1 MTTRRKLLL
10 ALPLGFGLPCLSD
23 AAQEPKV
30 IGLLA
35 PFTAAEV
42 GPGVEQ
48 LDREMRQLG
57 YVRGIHYTY
66 ITRASEGR
74 NDRLR
79 GMAEELVGLK
89 VDLIVTVSRI
99 AVAEAQ
105 RATSTIPIVFYG
117 VADPVGAGFA
127 ESLARP
133 GRNATGLATFARELS
148 AKRMELLKQMVP
160 GLVRVAVLFP
170 PNQSPAAARALQ
182 MAGER
187 LDLQVLIV
195 EAGSAAD
202 LEEAFQGMIA
212 GRAQAV
218 VVSTDNLF
226 VSRRREIADLALR
239 SRFPTIFSL
248 AEHVEVGGLMSYGED
263 RQGLARQVAVY
274 IDKIFRGAKP
284 GDLPIEEPIKIDLV
298 INRKTAEALHLQV
311 PQLLLLQATRLIE

>member
-10 ALPLGFGLPCLSD
+10 ALALGFGLPCLSD

-35 PFTAAEV
+35 PFTAAEL

-66 ITRASEGR
+66 ITRVSEGR

-133 GRNATGLATFARELS
+133 GRNATGLANLARELS

-160 GLVRVAVLFP
+160 GLVRVAVLLP
-170 PNQSPAAARALQ
+170 PNQSPAAARSLQ

-212 GRAQAV
+212 RRAQAV
-218 VVSTDNLF
+218 IVSTDNLF
-226 VSRRREIADLALR
+226 GSRRREIADLALR
-239 SRFPTIFSL
+239 SRFPTIFSFAL
-248 AEHVEVGGLMSYGED
+248 HVEAGGLMSYGED
-263 RQGLARQVAVY
+263 QQGLARQVAVY

-284 GDLPIEEPIKIDLV
+284 GDLPIEEPSKIDLV

>member
-1 MTTRRKLLL
+1 
-10 ALPLGFGLPCLSD
+10 
-23 AAQEPKV
+23 
-30 IGLLA
+30 
-35 PFTAAEV
+35 
-42 GPGVEQ
+42 
-48 LDREMRQLG
+48 
-57 YVRGIHYTY
+57 
-66 ITRASEGR
+66 
-74 NDRLR
+74 
-79 GMAEELVGLK
+79 
-89 VDLIVTVSRI
+89 
-99 AVAEAQ
+99 
-105 RATSTIPIVFYG
+105 
-117 VADPVGAGFA
+117 
-127 ESLARP
+127 
-133 GRNATGLATFARELS
+133 
-148 AKRMELLKQMVP
+148 MELLKQMVA
-160 GLVRVAVLFP
+160 GLVRVAVLLP

-195 EAGSAAD
+195 EARSAAD

-218 VVSTDNLF
+218 YVSTDNLF